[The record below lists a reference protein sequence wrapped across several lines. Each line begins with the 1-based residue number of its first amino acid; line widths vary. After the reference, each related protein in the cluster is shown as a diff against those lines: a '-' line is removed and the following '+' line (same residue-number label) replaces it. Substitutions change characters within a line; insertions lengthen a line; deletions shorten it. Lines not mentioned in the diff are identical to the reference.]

1 MTAAMNSGTNAE
13 VRVYWRPGCPY
24 CSRLR
29 ADLARIGL
37 LTREINIWADPDSAA
52 VVRSVAH
59 GNETVPTVLVGTGDD
74 PGTTAMVNPSATQ
87 VLQAVRMRAPDLLDG
102 IDHQAADRAAH
113 GRWWSG
119 ALLALLVAVVWFGLA
134 TTHSATTYHLAPL
147 LVAAAWPLGRRW
159 RAGSALPLTGALV
172 PATGGALIALA
183 TTLVLAVRHA
193 LVGPTLAGP
202 GSALAET
209 LIAVI
214 VGAGLGLLVATW
226 GRRRPSV
233 SNQPRQSTADN
244 E

>member
-1 MTAAMNSGTNAE
+1 MNSGTNAE

-37 LTREINIWADPDSAA
+37 PTREINIWADPDAAA
-52 VVRSVAH
+52 VVRSVAN

-74 PGTTAMVNPSATQ
+74 PGAAAMVNPSAAQ
-87 VLQAVRMRAPDLLDG
+87 VLQAVRTRAPGLLDG
-102 IDHQAADRAAH
+102 IDHQAADRAGR

-134 TTHSATTYHLAPL
+134 TTHPATTYHVAPL

-172 PATGGALIALA
+172 PVAGGALVALA
-183 TTLVLAVRHA
+183 TTLVLTVRHA
-193 LVGPTLAGP
+193 LVGPTLLGP

-209 LIAVI
+209 LIATV
-214 VGAGLGLLVATW
+214 VGAGLGLLAGTR
-226 GRRRPSV
+226 GRRTSA
-233 SNQPRQSTADN
+233 SNEGRQSTADN